1 MCFFSTMKYRREN
14 MYIRKTNNKT
24 HKKYTI
30 EEKNQIVLLYL
41 DQHMRVSEIVRAYD
55 LAKDFIL
62 YRWVKQYK
70 TYGTCIDGRG
80 KATKLE
86 NPNKGRPRKTIEKA
100 LEEYS
105 KEELIQRCRMLE
117 DIKKSMAYL
126 VNQKQKKNIK

>member
-1 MCFFSTMKYRREN
+1 

-41 DQHMRVSEIVRAYD
+41 DRHMGLKEILRAYSIGHDSD
-55 LAKDFIL
+55 LRKWI
-62 YRWVKQYK
+62 KQYK
-70 TYGTCIDGRG
+70 TYGTCVDRRG
-80 KATKLE
+80 KETKLE
-86 NPNKGRPRKTIEKA
+86 NPNKGRPRKIPERQ

-126 VNQKQKKNIK
+126 VTLKQKKNIK

>member
-1 MCFFSTMKYRREN
+1 

-41 DQHMRVSEIVRAYD
+41 DQHVGMSEIVRTYD
-55 LAKDFIL
+55 LSSDIML
-62 YRWVKQYK
+62 YKWVKQYK

-80 KATKLE
+80 KTTKLE
-86 NPNKGRPRKTIEKA
+86 NPNKGRPRKIPERR

-126 VNQKQKKNIK
+126 VTLKQKKNIK

>member
-1 MCFFSTMKYRREN
+1 

-41 DQHMRVSEIVRAYD
+41 DRHMGSNQIVRKYD
-55 LAKDFIL
+55 LAHMNVL
-62 YRWVKQYK
+62 LRWVKQHK
-70 TYGTCIDGRG
+70 KYGTCIDGRG
-80 KATKLE
+80 KGTKLE
-86 NPNKGRPRKTIEKA
+86 NPKKGRQRKIPERT

-126 VNQKQKKNIK
+126 VTLKQKKNIK

>member
-1 MCFFSTMKYRREN
+1 

-41 DQHMRVSEIVRAYD
+41 DRHMGFTEIMRTYSIGHDSD
-55 LAKDFIL
+55 LQKWI
-62 YRWVKQYK
+62 KQYK
-70 TYGTCIDGRG
+70 TYVTCVDRRG
-80 KATKLE
+80 KATRFE
-86 NPNKGRPRKTIEKA
+86 NPNKGRPRKVPERT

>member
-1 MCFFSTMKYRREN
+1 

-41 DQHMRVSEIVRAYD
+41 DRHMGPRRIVKEYD
-55 LAKDFIL
+55 LANLNTL
-62 YRWVKQYK
+62 YKWVRKYK
-70 TYGTCIDGRG
+70 EFGTCIDRRG
-80 KATKLE
+80 KSTKIE
-86 NPNKGRPRKTIEKA
+86 NPKKGRPRKLPERT

-105 KEELIQRCRMLE
+105 KEELIERCRMLE

>member
-1 MCFFSTMKYRREN
+1 
-14 MYIRKTNNKT
+14 MYIRKTKNKT

-41 DQHMRVSEIVRAYD
+41 DQHVGMSEIVRTYD
-55 LAKDFIL
+55 LAGDIML
-62 YRWVKQYK
+62 YKWVKQYK

-80 KATKLE
+80 KATKVE
-86 NPNKGRPRKTIEKA
+86 NPNKGRPRKTPERT

-126 VNQKQKKNIK
+126 VTLKQKKNIK

>member
-1 MCFFSTMKYRREN
+1 
-14 MYIRKTNNKT
+14 MYIRKTKNKT

-30 EEKNQIVLLYL
+30 EEKNQIVTLYL
-41 DQHMRVSEIVRAYD
+41 DRHMGVAEIVRTYE
-55 LAKDFIL
+55 LAKDIIL

-70 TYGTCIDGRG
+70 EFGTCVDRRG
-80 KATKLE
+80 KATKIE
-86 NPNKGRPRKTIEKA
+86 TPKKGRPKKLPERT

>member
-1 MCFFSTMKYRREN
+1 
-14 MYIRKTNNKT
+14 MYIRKTKNKT

-30 EEKNQIVLLYL
+30 EEKNQIVTLYL
-41 DQHMRVSEIVRAYD
+41 DRHMGVAEIVRTYD
-55 LAKDFIL
+55 LAKDIIL

-70 TYGTCIDGRG
+70 EFGTCVDRRG
-80 KATKLE
+80 KATKNE
-86 NPNKGRPRKTIEKA
+86 TPKKGRPRKAPEIT

-126 VNQKQKKNIK
+126 VTLKQKKNIK

>member
-1 MCFFSTMKYRREN
+1 
-14 MYIRKTNNKT
+14 MYIRKTKNKT

-30 EEKNQIVLLYL
+30 EEKNQIVKLYL
-41 DQHMRVSEIVRAYD
+41 DRHMGVTEIVIKYD
-55 LAKDFIL
+55 LADKKTLF
-62 YRWVKQYK
+62 RWSKQYK
-70 TYGTCIDGRG
+70 EIGTCVDRRG
-80 KATKLE
+80 KSTKIE
-86 NPNKGRPRKTIEKA
+86 NPKKGRPRKLPERT

>member
-1 MCFFSTMKYRREN
+1 

-24 HKKYTI
+24 HKKYSI

-41 DQHMRVSEIVRAYD
+41 DRHMGREELIRTYD
-55 LAKDFIL
+55 IASKSTLHRWINQ
-62 YRWVKQYK
+62 YRK
-70 TYGTCIDGRG
+70 YGTCIDKRG
-80 KATKLE
+80 TTTKIE
-86 NPNKGRPRKTIEKA
+86 NPKKGRPRKMLERP

-126 VNQKQKKNIK
+126 VTLKQKKNIK

>member
-1 MCFFSTMKYRREN
+1 

-41 DQHMRVSEIVRAYD
+41 DRHMGPRRIVKEYD
-55 LAKDFIL
+55 LANFNIL
-62 YRWVKQYK
+62 YKWVRKYKERGTVFETRGHTTKQ
-70 TYGTCIDGRG
+70 
-80 KATKLE
+80 E
-86 NPNKGRPRKTIEKA
+86 NPNIGRPRKTPERT

-126 VNQKQKKNIK
+126 VTLKQKKNIK

>member
-1 MCFFSTMKYRREN
+1 

-41 DQHMRVSEIVRAYD
+41 DHHMGMVEMVRTYD
-55 LAKDFIL
+55 IASKSTLHRWINQ
-62 YRWVKQYK
+62 YRQ
-70 TYGTCIDGRG
+70 YGTCIDERG
-80 KATKLE
+80 KATKIE
-86 NPNKGRPRKTIEKA
+86 TSKKGRPRKTPERT

-126 VNQKQKKNIK
+126 VTLKQKKNIK

>member
-1 MCFFSTMKYRREN
+1 

-41 DQHMRVSEIVRAYD
+41 DHHMGMAEIVRTYD
-55 LAKDFIL
+55 LAEDNVL

-70 TYGTCIDGRG
+70 EYGTCVDRRG
-80 KATKLE
+80 KATKIE
-86 NPNKGRPRKTIEKA
+86 NSKKGRPRKTPERK

-126 VNQKQKKNIK
+126 VSQKQKKNIK

>member
-1 MCFFSTMKYRREN
+1 

-24 HKKYTI
+24 HKKYSI

-41 DQHMRVSEIVRAYD
+41 DHHMGMAEIVRTYD
-55 LAKDFIL
+55 LAKDNVL
-62 YRWVKQYK
+62 YRWVKQYRE
-70 TYGTCIDGRG
+70 YGTCVDRRG
-80 KATKLE
+80 KATKIE
-86 NPNKGRPRKTIEKA
+86 NPNKGRPRKILERP

-126 VNQKQKKNIK
+126 VTSKQKKNIK

>member
-1 MCFFSTMKYRREN
+1 

-24 HKKYTI
+24 HKKYSI

-41 DQHMRVSEIVRAYD
+41 DRHMGLNQIVRKYD
-55 LAKDFIL
+55 LADCNIL
-62 YRWVKQYK
+62 LRWVKQHK
-70 TYGTCIDGRG
+70 KYGTCVDGRG
-80 KATKLE
+80 HTTKQE
-86 NPNKGRPRKTIEKA
+86 NPNKGRPRKTTERA

>member
-1 MCFFSTMKYRREN
+1 

-80 KATKLE
+80 KVTKLE
-86 NPNKGRPRKTIEKA
+86 IPNKGRPRKITERA

>member
-1 MCFFSTMKYRREN
+1 

-30 EEKNQIVLLYL
+30 DEKNQIVLLYL

>member
-1 MCFFSTMKYRREN
+1 
-14 MYIRKTNNKT
+14 MYIRKTKNKT

-30 EEKNQIVLLYL
+30 EEKNQIVTLYL
-41 DQHMRVSEIVRAYD
+41 DRHMGVAEIVRTYE
-55 LAKDFIL
+55 LAKDIIL

-70 TYGTCIDGRG
+70 EFGTCVDRRG
-80 KATKLE
+80 KATKIE
-86 NPNKGRPRKTIEKA
+86 TPKKGRPKKLPERT

-126 VNQKQKKNIK
+126 VTLKQKKNIK

>member
-1 MCFFSTMKYRREN
+1 

-86 NPNKGRPRKTIEKA
+86 NPNKGRPRKTTERA

>member
-1 MCFFSTMKYRREN
+1 

-41 DQHMRVSEIVRAYD
+41 DHHMGMVEMVRTYD
-55 LAKDFIL
+55 IASKSTLLRWINQ
-62 YRWVKQYK
+62 YRQ
-70 TYGTCIDGRG
+70 YGTCIDERG
-80 KATKLE
+80 KATKIE
-86 NPNKGRPRKTIEKA
+86 TSKKGRPRKTPERT